1 MGWGT
6 ERPGEE
12 FGWALFILENPLS
25 KAALLN
31 LGGEG
36 AQGTPP
42 LRGGGCREQGFHSA
56 ALPAKHQ
63 AEK

>member
-1 MGWGT
+1 MGWGM

-12 FGWALFILENPLS
+12 FGLAVFTLENPLS
-25 KAALLN
+25 KAVLLS

-42 LRGGGCREQGFHSA
+42 SSCWEQGFYSV
-56 ALPAKHQ
+56 ALPEKHQ
-63 AEK
+63 VEK

>member
-1 MGWGT
+1 M

-12 FGWALFILENPLS
+12 FGLALFILENPLS
-25 KAALLN
+25 KTVLLS

-42 LRGGGCREQGFHSA
+42 LQGSSCQEQGFHSA
-56 ALPAKHQ
+56 ALPGKHQ